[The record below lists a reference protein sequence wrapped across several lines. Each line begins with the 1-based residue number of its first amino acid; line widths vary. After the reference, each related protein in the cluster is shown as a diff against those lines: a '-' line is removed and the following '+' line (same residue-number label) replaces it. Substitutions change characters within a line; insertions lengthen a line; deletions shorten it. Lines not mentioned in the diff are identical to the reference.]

1 MAEEEKLKADSIEK
15 LNDFE
20 KIKNRLS
27 YDLISYMTIED
38 TLNFPL
44 LHKNDVVALKKTDYY
59 SPADLVLY
67 EVEEF
72 YFLRRIIEIKEDKV
86 YVCGDN
92 EMLVRVIDLNSII
105 ARAISRERGTKRL
118 SLILE
123 SRKKLYTKAIVKK
136 GKSRIKNH
144 LQYDDEI
151 SLSDAYNQAL
161 QATLP
166 RQIETTKTSEQAV
179 PIDARLAKELAVFK
193 SPIQKLREFE
203 HPEEVDSKEDHEEI
217 ISEDI

>member
-1 MAEEEKLKADSIEK
+1 MAEVDLKTDDEEKM
-15 LNDFE
+15 NDFE

-27 YDLISYMTIED
+27 YDLISYMQIED
-38 TLNFPL
+38 AMNFPL
-44 LHKNDVVALKKTDYY
+44 LHKNDIVALKRTDYY

-67 EVEEF
+67 EVEGF
-72 YFLRRIIEIKEDKV
+72 YFLRRIIEIKEEKV

-92 EMLVRVIDLNSII
+92 EMSVRVIELNSII

-123 SRKKLYTKAIVKK
+123 SKKKFYTKAIVKK
-136 GKSRIKNH
+136 GKARIKNH
-144 LQYDDEI
+144 SQYDDEV
-151 SLSDAYNQAL
+151 SLSDVYDQAV

-166 RQIETTKTSEQAV
+166 RQIEETKTREQAA

-203 HPEEVDSKEDHEEI
+203 HPEEFIPKEEPEEN